1 MLFTLLDFISSVSL
15 FIIFTD
21 LLMMFGFHF
30 WWLYAAKTWHYHP
43 KAIQNK
49 YLFKKKIIKEN
60 CIYTFAPVAMNI
72 LSMSHAFH
80 LIIILHV
87 SISHHLSKIGHPGE
101 CEPAYNRPSP
111 PPSAK

>member
-1 MLFTLLDFISSVSL
+1 MLLKLG
-15 FIIFTD
+15 IIIQRQF
-21 LLMMFGFHF
+21 
-30 WWLYAAKTWHYHP
+30 KTS
-43 KAIQNK
+43 I
-49 YLFKKKIIKEN
+49 YLRKKIKEN

-87 SISHHLSKIGHPGE
+87 NISHHLSKIGHPGE

>member
-1 MLFTLLDFISSVSL
+1 MLLKLG
-15 FIIFTD
+15 IIIQRQF
-21 LLMMFGFHF
+21 
-30 WWLYAAKTWHYHP
+30 KTS
-43 KAIQNK
+43 I
-49 YLFKKKIIKEN
+49 YLRKKIIKEN
-60 CIYTFAPVAMNI
+60 CIYTFAVVAMNI

>member
-49 YLFKKKIIKEN
+49 YLFKKKNNKGKLH
-60 CIYTFAPVAMNI
+60 IYICSGCNEHSQYEPCVPP
-72 LSMSHAFH
+72 
-80 LIIILHV
+80 
-87 SISHHLSKIGHPGE
+87 HHHTS
-101 CEPAYNRPSP
+101 C
-111 PPSAK
+111 

>member
-49 YLFKKKIIKEN
+49 YLFKKKK
-60 CIYTFAPVAMNI
+60 
-72 LSMSHAFH
+72 
-80 LIIILHV
+80 
-87 SISHHLSKIGHPGE
+87 
-101 CEPAYNRPSP
+101 
-111 PPSAK
+111 